1 MQHILGKIWGE
12 ATCHDHRVED
22 EELRLP
28 SCGRCRACLPT
39 DLASLADVGGAASTA
54 AMGGTT
60 RTISGSC
67 SGIPLSPTSLM
78 PRSFGFFSPAP
89 VQVLLASVGQV
100 G

>member
-28 SCGRCRACLPT
+28 SGL
-39 DLASLADVGGAASTA
+39 
-54 AMGGTT
+54 
-60 RTISGSC
+60 
-67 SGIPLSPTSLM
+67 
-78 PRSFGFFSPAP
+78 
-89 VQVLLASVGQV
+89 VLLQHFLGDFL